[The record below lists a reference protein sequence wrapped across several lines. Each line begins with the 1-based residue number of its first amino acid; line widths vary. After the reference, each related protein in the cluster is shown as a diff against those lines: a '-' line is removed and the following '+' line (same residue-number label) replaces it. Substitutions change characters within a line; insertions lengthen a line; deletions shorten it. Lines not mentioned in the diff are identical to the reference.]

1 MIDLP
6 PLNELKHL
14 GNSEITKDEIFNW
27 LSKHNQ
33 FFNSFETYPD
43 SENDRV
49 FYDCYSNLHDLYSVI
64 EMEEETAQALE
75 EFKNINLNDEL
86 QLLKWLV
93 SWEHMRFNYVDLCG
107 NTITEESITNGKGQ
121 ILESLDAY
129 FRTELIQNCIDFDIT
144 YTAKYSAMFKKYDTL
159 TEKENE
165 ELIPWDDNFHE
176 VKSLKFHLKKRGI
189 GKKNFS

>member
-14 GNSEITKDEIFNW
+14 ANSEITKDEIFNW

-33 FFNSFETYPD
+33 FFNSFESYPD
-43 SENDRV
+43 SEKDRV
-49 FYDCYSNLHDLYSVI
+49 FYDCYSNLDDLYNVI
-64 EMEEETAQALE
+64 EMEEETAQALK
-75 EFKNINLNDEL
+75 EFENVNLNDEL

-93 SWEHMRFNYVDLCG
+93 EWEHMRFNFVDLCG
-107 NTITEESITNGKGQ
+107 NTITEDSITNGKGQ

-144 YTAKYSAMFKKYDTL
+144 YTAKYSAMYKKYDTL
-159 TEKENE
+159 TKKEKD
-165 ELIPWDDNFHE
+165 ELRPWDDNYNQIT
-176 VKSLKFHLKKRGI
+176 SLKYHLKKRGI
-189 GKKNFS
+189 VF